1 MTRLR
6 TAPLHPVLASA
17 EPRDVMD
24 ATGSQQ
30 PSPLE
35 WQSPSTQDPV
45 VPNRGEPLLASI
57 ATCLLLQA
65 SILGAGWLLEGVSTR
80 QEALRGEALRPRPGL
95 AGNRAGAGVQVQA
108 WPSGGTESRHG
119 RERG

>member
-1 MTRLR
+1 M
-6 TAPLHPVLASA
+6 HPALSSA
-17 EPRDVMD
+17 ERRDVMN

-30 PSPLE
+30 HSPLK
-35 WQSPSTQDPV
+35 WHCSSTQDPF

-80 QEALRGEALRPRPGL
+80 QEALRGEVLRPHPGL
-95 AGNRAGAGVQVQA
+95 AGATATGQA
-108 WPSGGTESRHG
+108 
-119 RERG
+119 